1 MFNYVVLIL
10 TLHKFSL
17 SFERTLFP
25 PPSSIWERAEN
36 QPWGKIKNSYPFVF
50 LCLHLCLTDIWIFLG
65 HSTDAV
71 WLKHRVTSTDLLVQ
85 CEPGPLISKIQSIKT
100 HNIHSFLIWLKIK
113 SLSYQLACQFA
124 RSDGKLEMGRRAPAW
139 EYGDH
144 LFPLQ
149 PTVHARAEVFSMSG
163 TREMHIWVSPHLP
176 FENLA
181 VWQDENGLILISH
194 LLYQELLEN
203 HLRVA

>member
-50 LCLHLCLTDIWIFLG
+50 LCLDLCLTDIWIFLG

-71 WLKHRVTSTDLLVQ
+71 WLKHWVTSTDLVQ

-100 HNIHSFLIWLKIK
+100 HNIHSFWFDWKL
-113 SLSYQLACQFA
+113 SLCHISWHVSLLDLMESWKWGGEPQHGNIVTTSFPCSPLCMPELRCSACQEQE
-124 RSDGKLEMGRRAPAW
+124 KC
-139 EYGDH
+139 
-144 LFPLQ
+144 
-149 PTVHARAEVFSMSG
+149 T
-163 TREMHIWVSPHLP
+163 
-176 FENLA
+176 FE
-181 VWQDENGLILISH
+181 
-194 LLYQELLEN
+194 
-203 HLRVA
+203 